1 MLAAASTTGAGEFD
15 DLVARYSSGSASLEL
30 LADTVMEKWVATAPD
45 DALQAG
51 LPRCLSHAPGTVPR
65 LFALL
70 AATTAGAPATLLP
83 ALPREPLRTS
93 CLTSLAAAWG
103 SAGNAEA
110 LTAATSLPR
119 HARTLILSAWHEA
132 RGLTEAAAAEKSAA
146 TLTDPDDRE
155 AALRGTFLAR
165 AATEPGITLR
175 AAVARDDYPLIAAAA
190 FRHWVPRNPGAA
202 WAFPATMKE
211 SHRLTDI
218 VAALLKTEMTR
229 RRLTEALPEIQ
240 SLLERVYPAGPPLE
254 IAAVIIPGLAAERTS
269 SAQKFIDFLPEAQR
283 PAARV
288 ILYDTLCSTDPAA
301 AWRVA
306 ETAVQEGSTD
316 RRTTTTWTSAPAR
329 ESATPAQR
337 LAAGFPDLTDMT
349 SLAMAWLE
357 SDTPTALN
365 TFLNPG
371 VQPALQKLIVETA
384 LHPAAAAISR
394 DELLQW
400 AKRQPPATLR
410 TVETILAPASR

>member
-1 MLAAASTTGAGEFD
+1 
-15 DLVARYSSGSASLEL
+15 
-30 LADTVMEKWVATAPD
+30 
-45 DALQAG
+45 
-51 LPRCLSHAPGTVPR
+51 
-65 LFALL
+65 
-70 AATTAGAPATLLP
+70 
-83 ALPREPLRTS
+83 
-93 CLTSLAAAWG
+93 
-103 SAGNAEA
+103 
-110 LTAATSLPR
+110 
-119 HARTLILSAWHEA
+119 
-132 RGLTEAAAAEKSAA
+132 
-146 TLTDPDDRE
+146 
-155 AALRGTFLAR
+155 
-165 AATEPGITLR
+165 
-175 AAVARDDYPLIAAAA
+175 
-190 FRHWVPRNPGAA
+190 
-202 WAFPATMKE
+202 MKE

-218 VAALLKTEMTR
+218 VAALLRTEMTR

-240 SLLERVYPAGPPLE
+240 SLLERVDLAGPPLE

-306 ETAVQEGSTD
+306 ETAVQEGSVD

-357 SDTPTALN
+357 SDTPAALN